1 MGGEKIVLA
10 RQAVAHALQLVKPA
24 DRFSVV
30 AFDDV
35 VDVVVG
41 STPGSAEAKRL
52 ALERLAQI
60 DARGSTNLV
69 GGWEAGCKE
78 AAAHRSGDAVG
89 RCLLV
94 TDGQANVG
102 ESDPEQLGRLAAA
115 MRQRG
120 VATSTF
126 GIGADFDER
135 TLQRMAEGGQ
145 GHFYFLETPQ
155 SRSGATWRPTWCST
169 SGRPRGRRA
178 SGCERR
184 RSGVREFLEM

>member
-126 GIGADFDER
+126 GNRRGLRRAHAPAHGRRRAGPLLLPRDAPESKRRHFASYAVQHQR
-135 TLQRMAEGGQ
+135 TAEGK
-145 GHFYFLETPQ
+145 T
-155 SRSGATWRPTWCST
+155 RKR
-169 SGRPRGRRA
+169 
-178 SGCERR
+178 
-184 RSGVREFLEM
+184 V